1 MSHSAPRYEL
11 MRCVFLRALGVVYAA
26 AFASLAVQIVG
37 LVGENGIL
45 PAAEYLESARR
56 GEGARAYRLL
66 PSLCW
71 LSASDGFLLVLAWGG
86 VGLSVLLVLGIAPLL
101 CLVLL
106 WLFYLSL
113 TVVGQV
119 FLQFQWDTL
128 LLETGLLAALF
139 APTTLGRA
147 GWGDQRASDLVRWLL
162 WLLLFKLMFLS
173 GVTKLVS
180 GDPTWLDGSALA
192 FHYETQPLPSW
203 TSWFAHQL
211 PAPAQLGSLAFMW
224 LAELVAPFAIFAP
237 VRRRW
242 LRRAGCAV
250 MVSFQLAI
258 AATGNYGFFNGLTI
272 VLCLSLLDDDVWRGV
287 LPKRFCDRSSHDPGG
302 APRWARAV
310 RAVAASVLLPLSVL
324 AFAREIAYTAPRAPG
339 SSWPLAWS
347 EPLVGWARPFRSV
360 NGYGLFRT
368 MSTERPEIAIEGRR
382 DGGEWVEYRFRW
394 KAGATD
400 EAPRF
405 VAPHQ
410 PRLDWQMWFAALNP
424 PRHQDWLLRLAY
436 RLLDGSSEVRALL
449 AEQPFGDAPPD
460 QLRFF
465 VYRYRFS
472 RWGEPLQRGAWWVR
486 EPLGALTSPISR
498 RGSEL
503 AR

>member
-1 MSHSAPRYEL
+1 MSRYEL
-11 MRCVFLRALGVVYAA
+11 MRSVFLRALGIVYAV

-37 LVGENGIL
+37 LVGESGIL

-66 PSLCW
+66 PTLCW
-71 LSASDGFLLVLAWGG
+71 LSASDGFLLALAWGG
-86 VGLSVLLVLGIAPLL
+86 VGLSLLLIAGIAPML
-101 CLVLL
+101 CLLLL

-119 FLQFQWDTL
+119 FLHFQWDTL

-139 APTTLGRA
+139 APTTLGRGGLA
-147 GWGDQRASDLVRWLL
+147 EQRVSDLVRWLL

-173 GVTKLVS
+173 GITKLVS
-180 GDPTWLDGSALA
+180 ADPTWVNGSALA

-203 TSWFAHQL
+203 TSWYAHQL
-211 PAPAQLGSLAFMW
+211 PAAIQLGSLAFMW

-237 VRRRW
+237 ARHRW

-272 VLCLSLLDDDVWRGV
+272 VLCLSLLDDDVWRWL
-287 LPKRFCDRSSHDPGG
+287 LPARFGARRSHDPGP
-302 APRWARAV
+302 APRWATDLRV
-310 RAVAASVLLPLSVL
+310 VAAIVLVPLSAL
-324 AFAREIAYTAPRAPG
+324 AFAREIAYTVPRAPG
-339 SSWPLAWS
+339 GSRPLAWS

-382 DGGEWVEYRFRW
+382 AGGDWVEYRFRW
-394 KAGATD
+394 KAGPPG

-424 PRHQDWLLRLAY
+424 RRHENWLLPLAH
-436 RLLDGSSEVRALL
+436 RLLEGSREVRALL
-449 AEQPFGDAPPD
+449 ADGPFGDAPPD
-460 QLRFF
+460 ELRFV

-472 RWGEPLQRGAWWVR
+472 RWGEPQADGAWWVR
-486 EPLGALTSPISR
+486 EPLGALTGPISR
-498 RGSEL
+498 QAFER